1 VNQFGTLK
9 AMPIREGKTVG
20 SAYLTEDWAKMDFF
34 LRPGLGVDSLNSIQ
48 ANLNLQSHEF
58 EVLNSKDIRL
68 LPGRRVK
75 HFRVQHP
82 SLGVATFVNCDEYTF
97 KGTRLD
103 GFAKVLFEGKISL
116 IEWHGVTVMKPN
128 YNVALDVG
136 SVDKTIVK
144 KKVLYLVYDSHIYT
158 ANESNIM
165 SLAGN
170 KKSEVRTFIKKNK
183 LRVKDAADLARIA
196 EFTSTL

>member
-1 VNQFGTLK
+1 
-9 AMPIREGKTVG
+9 
-20 SAYLTEDWAKMDFF
+20 
-34 LRPGLGVDSLNSIQ
+34 
-48 ANLNLQSHEF
+48 
-58 EVLNSKDIRL
+58 
-68 LPGRRVK
+68 
-75 HFRVQHP
+75 
-82 SLGVATFVNCDEYTF
+82 
-97 KGTRLD
+97 
-103 GFAKVLFEGKISL
+103 
-116 IEWHGVTVMKPN
+116 MKPN